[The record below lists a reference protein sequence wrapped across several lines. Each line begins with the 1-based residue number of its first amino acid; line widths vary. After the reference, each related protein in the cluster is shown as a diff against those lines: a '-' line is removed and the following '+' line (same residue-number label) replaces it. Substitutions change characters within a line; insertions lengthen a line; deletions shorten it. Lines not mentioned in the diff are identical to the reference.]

1 MDSEKRAFMSDC
13 QGNVTEA
20 GPESQAGPDL
30 EADLEDRTRLPE
42 IWYPQALW
50 HECPL
55 LEKRGNA
62 SRASSWKASRR
73 LSRRRRPRQSFA
85 ECAPG
90 VPTTLRVNSLHA
102 TPEEIAAFFR
112 EEGVKHRRVPWCPQ
126 GFILS
131 ELRERD
137 VQRWDS
143 YRDGR
148 IYLQSLSSMVPALA
162 LGPRPGE
169 HVLDIAAA
177 PGSKTTQMA
186 AMMENSGSIL
196 AVELDPVRAQRLAYN
211 VALQGCGNVAVRAGR
226 GRRSGRKCPAAS
238 TGSSWMFP
246 APERGDSS
254 LECPPLRD
262 PGPGS

>member
-1 MDSEKRAFMSDC
+1 MVSSSTVARVSSL
-13 QGNVTEA
+13 GEA
-20 GPESQAGPDL
+20 RQRLPREFLESLQETFPQAASQAIL
-30 EADLEDRTRLPE
+30 
-42 IWYPQALW
+42 
-50 HECPL
+50 
-55 LEKRGNA
+55 RGMCA
-62 SRASSWKASRR
+62 RR
-73 LSRRRRPRQSFA
+73 
-85 ECAPG
+85 
-90 VPTTLRVNSLHA
+90 PTTLRVNSLHA

-226 GRRSGRKCPAAS
+226 GEKIGEEMPGCFDRVLLDVPCSGRGEIHRWNARLFAILVQEADCGQGPPAAQAVCQRVQGAES
-238 TGSSWMFP
+238 RWRSRVLHLHTQSRR
-246 APERGDSS
+246 E
-254 LECPPLRD
+254 
-262 PGPGS
+262 